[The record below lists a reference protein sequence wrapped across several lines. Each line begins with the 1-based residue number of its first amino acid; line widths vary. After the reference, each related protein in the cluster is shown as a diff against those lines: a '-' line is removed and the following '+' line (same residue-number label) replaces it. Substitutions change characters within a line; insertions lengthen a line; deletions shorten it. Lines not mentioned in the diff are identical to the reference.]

1 MAPQEVSD
9 YYELLQISPNAE
21 PETIHRVYRLLAQQV
36 HPDNAGTGDAD
47 RFRAIHEAYS
57 ILSDPEKRAKYDI
70 TYHQLRQD
78 RWRLLS
84 KSIEPQQDA
93 DGQNNDFALEQIA
106 RMTVL
111 EVLYTRRRM
120 EPRDPGVFDLD
131 LEGLIGRPREHLE
144 FTLWY
149 LVQKKFVSRA
159 DNSRLAITADG
170 VDCLEQNF
178 HENRHRL
185 RLKAAGAPET

>member
-57 ILSDPEKRAKYDI
+57 VLSDPEKRAKYDI

-84 KSIEPQQDA
+84 KSIDAQQDA

-149 LVQKKFVSRA
+149 LVQRKFVSRA
-159 DNSRLAITADG
+159 DNSRLTITADG
-170 VDCLEQNF
+170 VDYLEQNF
-178 HENRHRL
+178 HENLHRR
-185 RLKAAGAPET
+185 RLKAAEIPET